1 MASTPYARLLVSLN
15 GGAAAAGGI
24 EAAASDDVD
33 FVYESTIG
41 WPSTPAPYLEI
52 YEAPLDWTPVPSTG
66 WVATDGGGW
75 KYYGTT
81 PPPTIAAPD
90 AAHFGKVAAQL
101 VVGGGLRD
109 GVLSSD
115 MTSGVTVLVRSASVG
130 LESVAFRE
138 TTEYDAIRG
147 WIGAVQRDIRLLE
160 TSLAAVGALTE
171 AQLRAVSA
179 TLTAALPVNGK
190 KITGLANGSAST
202 DAAAFGQ
209 IATAINAAVSG
220 TTNTLPKIA
229 SANTLGDSGI
239 TDDGTTV
246 NTTRVVT
253 CTKSGISTTKTAG
266 IYSINATASGSQV
279 CAQIG
284 GSAKHSG
291 GTVHNFGF
299 QCEPQSAGRSIWRL
313 CYGTGDPVST
323 PPANTACYWDISDPS
338 YGVIVAA
345 PCFVSTLGTGYRL
358 VLNGGGVKENGSG
371 RLLVQSAVAGE
382 PWEALASTSTGNTG
396 ARFQFTCDA
405 GTPTAGRACRIGY
418 GSGSFSTE
426 LFGISCAT
434 ATMGRLYVN
443 GIPIGWNLVTTGVN
457 ATVAIGDRVNVQGG
471 AITIT
476 LPAVPSVVSTRDVD
490 IIIAEVNGGVL
501 GTPITVT
508 AAAGDLINGAATAI
522 IGVGF
527 GAMSLCHDGDGT
539 NWRIVGSHLL

>member
-1 MASTPYARLLVSLN
+1 MSTTPYARLLVSLN

-41 WPSTPAPYLEI
+41 WPSSPAPYLEI
-52 YEAPLDWTPVPSTG
+52 YEAPLSWAPVPSTG
-66 WVATDGGGW
+66 WIATDGGGW

-81 PPPTIAAPD
+81 PPPTIAALD

-101 VVGGGLRD
+101 VVGGGLKD

-115 MTSGVTVLVRSASVG
+115 MTSGATVLVRSASVG
-130 LESVAFRE
+130 LESVAWRE
-138 TTEYDAIRG
+138 STEFDSIRA
-147 WIGAVQRDIRLLE
+147 WIGAVQRDLRLLE

-179 TLTAALPVNGK
+179 TLTAALPVNAQ

-209 IATAINAAVSG
+209 LATAINAAVSG

-229 SANTLGDSGI
+229 SANVLGDSGI

-253 CTKSGISTTKTAG
+253 CTKSGISTTKTAA

-279 CAQIG
+279 SAQIG

-291 GTVHNFGF
+291 GTQHNFGY
-299 QCEPQSAGRSIWRL
+299 QCEPQSAARSIWRL

-323 PPANTACYWDISDPS
+323 PPSNTGFTLDTIDPN
-338 YGVIVAA
+338 YGVCLSCSA
-345 PCFVSTLGTGYRL
+345 FQSTGTTGFRMS
-358 VLNGGGVKENGSG
+358 VGGGGVKENGG
-371 RLLVQSAVAGE
+371 TGQVNFYG
-382 PWEALASTSTGNTG
+382 ASTSIGTLFECALAVGD
-396 ARFQFTCDA
+396 ADTCWEFNASA
-405 GTPTAGRACRIGY
+405 GTRTAGNFVTIRDG
-418 GSGSFSTE
+418 GSTVFA
-426 LFGISCAT
+426 ISSAT
-434 ATMGRLYVN
+434 ATRGRVSIN
-443 GIPIGWNLVTTGVN
+443 GLPIGWNAVTINAN
-457 ATVAIGDRVNVQGG
+457 ATVAIGDKVLVQGG
-471 AITIT
+471 AITVT

-490 IIIAEVNGGVL
+490 ILIVEVNGGVL
-501 GTPITVT
+501 GTPITV
-508 AAAGDLINGAATAI
+508 AAGAGDLINGAASVI
-522 IGVGF
+522 IGVAN
-527 GAMSLCHDGDGT
+527 GAMSIHHDGDGT
-539 NWRIVGSHLL
+539 NWRVVGGYLL

>member
-1 MASTPYARLLVSLN
+1 MSGTPYARLLVSLN

-41 WPSTPAPYLEI
+41 WPSSPAPYLEI
-52 YEAPLDWTPVPSTG
+52 YEAPVGWSPVPSTG

-90 AAHFGKVAAQL
+90 AAHFGKVACQL
-101 VVGGGLRD
+101 VVGGGLKD
-109 GVLSSD
+109 GVLSAD
-115 MTSGVTVLVRSASVG
+115 MTSGATILVRSASVG
-130 LESVAFRE
+130 LESVAWRE
-138 TTEYDAIRG
+138 STEFDAVRA
-147 WIGAVQRDIRLLE
+147 WIGAIQRDIRLLE
-160 TSLAAVGALTE
+160 TSLSAVSALTE

-190 KITGLANGSAST
+190 KITGLADGSASS

-209 IATAINAAVSG
+209 IATAVNAAVSG
-220 TTNTLPKIA
+220 TTNTIPKIA
-229 SANTLGDSGI
+229 SANTLGDSGV

-246 NTTRVVT
+246 NTTRYVT

-279 CAQIG
+279 SAQIG

-291 GTVHNFGF
+291 GTIHNFGF
-299 QCEPQSAGRSIWRL
+299 QCEPQSASRSIWRL

-323 PPANTACYWDISDPS
+323 PPSSTACYWDTSDPS

-345 PCFVSTLGTGYRL
+345 PCFVSTLGTGFRT

-371 RLLVQSAVAGE
+371 RLLVHSAVAGE
-382 PWEALASTSTGNTG
+382 PTEFLASTSTGNTG
-396 ARFQFTCDA
+396 ARWQFTADA
-405 GTPTAGRACRIGY
+405 GTPTAGAFVRVGY
-418 GSGSFSTE
+418 GPGSFSTE
-426 LFGISCAT
+426 VFSISSAT
-434 ATMGRLYVN
+434 ATMGRVKIN
-443 GIPIGWNLVTTGVN
+443 GIPIGWNIVTTGVD
-457 ATVAIGDRVNVQGG
+457 ATVAIGDRVHVQGG

-490 IIIAEVNGGVL
+490 IIIVEINGGVL

-539 NWRIVGSHLL
+539 NWRIVSSHLL